1 MPQIIKKIKYNLLL
15 FVPQLS
21 CFAGHPKEKEAFTS
35 GSPVQRRGSLL
46 YQGPA
51 DLLKFH
57 GQRWAFQLDFNKN

>member
-35 GSPVQRRGSLL
+35 GSPVQRRKSFIPRAG
-46 YQGPA
+46 
-51 DLLKFH
+51 
-57 GQRWAFQLDFNKN
+57 RFNEVSRATLGISVRL